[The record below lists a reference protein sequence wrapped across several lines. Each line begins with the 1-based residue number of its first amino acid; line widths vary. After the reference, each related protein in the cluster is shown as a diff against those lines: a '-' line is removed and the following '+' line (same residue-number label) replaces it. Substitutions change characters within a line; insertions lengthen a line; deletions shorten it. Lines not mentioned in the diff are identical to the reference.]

1 MGRGCLSVPA
11 NRNASRKSRQPTG
24 RPGRRS
30 FADDHNDIESSLLQ
44 SQSDRG
50 ADEPTTDYDVASGRG
65 DPGGAHRDSLVW
77 SLVWSC
83 SYKF

>member
-24 RPGRRS
+24 LPGRRS
-30 FADDHNDIESSLLQ
+30 FADDHDDIECSLPQ
-44 SQSDRG
+44 SPSDRG
-50 ADEPTTDYDVASGRG
+50 ADEPTADYDDVRGRG

>member
-24 RPGRRS
+24 LPGRPS
-30 FADDHNDIESSLLQ
+30 LADDHGGIEASLQ
-44 SQSDRG
+44 ETRPDRS
-50 ADEPTTDYDVASGRG
+50 ADEPTADYDDISSRG
-65 DPGGAHRDSLVW
+65 DPGGAHRH

-83 SYKF
+83 SRRI